1 MDFNAFKI
9 IFFYDKMTLPNEI
22 QKFLDSQIEYY
33 IKEAESYKEMA
44 REYNLDANSVP
55 DTAFGIIVGCIYSSF
70 LQTFTNQNST
80 PNLQDIEEFTKIIVN
95 NSKKIKESII
105 IEDNPKLKQE

>member
-1 MDFNAFKI
+1 MA
-9 IFFYDKMTLPNEI
+9 LSNET

-33 IKEAESYKEMA
+33 TNEAKAYREMA
-44 REYNLDANSVP
+44 KEYNLDDSSVS

-80 PNLQDIEEFTKIIVN
+80 PNSQDIEEFTKIIIK
-95 NSKKIKESII
+95 NSKKIKESILI
-105 IEDNPKLKQE
+105 DDDSKLE

>member
-1 MDFNAFKI
+1 
-9 IFFYDKMTLPNEI
+9 MTLSNEI

-55 DTAFGIIVGCIYSSF
+55 DTAFGIIIGCIYSSF
-70 LQTFTNQNST
+70 LQTYTNQSST
-80 PNLQDIEEFTKIIVN
+80 PSSQDIEEFTKIIIE
-95 NSKKIKESII
+95 NSKKIKESILTNN
-105 IEDNPKLKQE
+105 DSKLEQ

>member
-1 MDFNAFKI
+1 
-9 IFFYDKMTLPNEI
+9 MTLSNEI

-33 IKEAESYKEMA
+33 INEAESYKEMA

-55 DTAFGIIVGCIYSSF
+55 DTVFGIIIGCIYSSF
-70 LQTFTNQNST
+70 LQTYANQSSPPNS
-80 PNLQDIEEFTKIIVN
+80 QDIEEFTKIIID

-105 IEDNPKLKQE
+105 IEDNSKLKQE